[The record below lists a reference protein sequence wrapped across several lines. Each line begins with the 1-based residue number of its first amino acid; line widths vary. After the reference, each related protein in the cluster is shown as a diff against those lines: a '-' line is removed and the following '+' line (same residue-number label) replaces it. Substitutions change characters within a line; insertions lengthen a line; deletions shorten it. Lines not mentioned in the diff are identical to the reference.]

1 MGEGMIYPVYLLL
14 FGVLLTGLL
23 GLAAS
28 WVDRKVTARVHY
40 RVGPPL
46 LQPVYDLLKLAGK
59 ETLVPSGASRTTFL
73 AAPLFGL
80 AAVIVASTIL
90 WVNAIAPDRSFVGDW
105 VVVLYILLIPPAA
118 SIMGGFASRN
128 PLASQ
133 GAGREMQVMLAYE
146 LPFLVAVVVPV
157 ILAGGSIR
165 LGEIVTVQA
174 ETGAFAWHLSGFLAL
189 LVVLLCMQAKLTLV
203 PFDVAEAETELAGG
217 TLIEYSGPALALY
230 RLTRH
235 MLLFTLPFLVII
247 LFLGGIS
254 LGGTGLV
261 WAVLKYVVLLV
272 IVTVVRNTNPRIRT
286 DQAVKLFWGPAFAIA
301 VFAVVLA
308 LMGH

>member
-1 MGEGMIYPVYLLL
+1 MIYPVYLLL
-14 FGVLLTGLL
+14 FGVLLTALL
-23 GLAAS
+23 GLVAS

-40 RVGPPL
+40 RVGPPP
-46 LQPVYDLLKLAGK
+46 LQPLYDLLKLAGK

-80 AAVIVASTIL
+80 AAVILASTIL
-90 WVNAIAPDRSFVGDW
+90 WVNALAPDRGFIGDW
-105 VVVLYILLIPPAA
+105 VVVLYLLLIPPAA
-118 SIMGGFASRN
+118 VILGGFASHN

-146 LPFLVAVVVPV
+146 LPFLVAAVVPV

-165 LGEIVTVQA
+165 LGEILAVQA
-174 ETGAFAWHLSGFLAL
+174 ESGAFAWHLSGFLAL

-203 PFDVAEAETELAGG
+203 PFDMAEAETELAGG
-217 TLIEYSGPALALY
+217 TLIEYSGPALGLY
-230 RLTRH
+230 RLGKN

-254 LGGTGLV
+254 LSGTGLL
-261 WAVLKYVVLLV
+261 WALTKYTVLLV
-272 IVTVVRNTNPRIRT
+272 VITVLRNTNPRIRT
-286 DQAVKLFWGPAFAIA
+286 DQAVRLFWGPLFAIA
-301 VFAVVLA
+301 VAAVVLA
-308 LMGH
+308 LAGY